1 MKKKILMIDDE
12 VDFCYFTKK
21 NLENTDEFEVIV
33 ENSAVA
39 GIKTAMEK
47 NPDLVLLD
55 IIMPELNGS
64 EVAFRLVNNEK
75 TKGIPIIFLTCLAEE
90 KDLNEFDGMRLI
102 GGRRFLSKPC
112 QTVELVKVIKEV
124 LEEKANEG
132 KTGEG

>member
-21 NLENTDEFEVIV
+21 NLENTKEFEVSV

-39 GIKTAMEK
+39 GIKAAVEK
-47 NPDLVLLD
+47 SPDLILLD

-64 EVAFRLVNNEK
+64 EVAFRLVNNPM
-75 TKGIPIIFLTCLAEE
+75 TKDIPIIFLTCLAEE
-90 KDLNEFDGMRLI
+90 KDLTEYDGLKLI

-112 QTVELVKVIKEV
+112 QTPELIKVIKEV
-124 LEEKANEG
+124 LEEKSD
-132 KTGEG
+132 K